1 MPQRGCADGR
11 RSLTTRQSI
20 MNQAP
25 RKKYSL
31 GNRQHTTA
39 KHDIPDQ
46 PDAKPAA
53 PDRHC
58 RNHARIHSTA
68 KRSPCSP
75 CALAPAQHRTFSLI
89 QVSYTRKIR
98 HAERKCRAPQSWS
111 RPQGATRCAHWMLR
125 IDFCCRI
132 SQSAFPDTY
141 VFWLPLST
149 PNEWGCERLIA
160 YASRALARHISHV
173 GSYAGRARRV
183 TPSRSTHSWRQRS
196 G

>member
-25 RKKYSL
+25 SKKYSL

-58 RNHARIHSTA
+58 RNQARIHSNA

-89 QVSYTRKIR
+89 QVSYIVKCATRSNAAPHKAGQDPKAR
-98 HAERKCRAPQSWS
+98 HAGTLDASHRFLLSHIAVRLPRHVCIR
-111 RPQGATRCAHWMLR
+111 
-125 IDFCCRI
+125 
-132 SQSAFPDTY
+132 
-141 VFWLPLST
+141 LPLST
-149 PNEWGCERLIA
+149 LNEWGCERLIA

-173 GSYAGRARRV
+173 GLRWSC
-183 TPSRSTHSWRQRS
+183 ST
-196 G
+196 GDTVAFNA